1 MEIITKSFKV
11 EVIIMLFKKVDKS
24 KFVLITIILLAI
36 LVMIRA
42 YEDSKFY
49 DNQITIRGIT
59 FSYEKLP
66 TKQNEAVKFRIYND
80 NELPINALIEFEYVE
95 PPMTKE
101 YYKRLAERE
110 WIEVYDL
117 ESGKI
122 VEAEMPESMT
132 AYKGKY
138 KVVVYGHLTDP
149 DDPDSKYSFY
159 QIIDEFEIK

>member
-1 MEIITKSFKV
+1 
-11 EVIIMLFKKVDKS
+11 
-24 KFVLITIILLAI
+24 
-36 LVMIRA
+36 
-42 YEDSKFY
+42 
-49 DNQITIRGIT
+49 
-59 FSYEKLP
+59 
-66 TKQNEAVKFRIYND
+66 
-80 NELPINALIEFEYVE
+80 
-95 PPMTKE
+95 MTKE

>member
-1 MEIITKSFKV
+1 
-11 EVIIMLFKKVDKS
+11 MLFKTVDKA
-24 KFVLITIILLAI
+24 KFVIITIILLAI
-36 LVMIRA
+36 LVMSRA

-49 DNQITIRGIT
+49 DNKITIRGIT

-66 TKQNEAVKFRIYND
+66 TKQNEAIKFKIYNG
-80 NELPINALIEFEYVE
+80 NKLPIDVHVEFKYVE

-101 YYKRLAERE
+101 YYKRLAEKE
-110 WIEVYDL
+110 WIEVFDL

-138 KVVVYGHLTDP
+138 KVVVYGDLTDPVDP
-149 DDPDSKYSFY
+149 DDPDSKYNFY